1 MLKKLKYLKYY
12 GQKLLKNWSQEKSSY
27 AQHGED
33 ELIDLL
39 LPGRVSSFIDIGA
52 NDGVLFSN
60 SYKFAKSGAVG
71 LCIEP
76 SSSTYRKLCLNHL
89 FNFKV
94 KCIHGAVSSKSGHLF
109 LKEDGYEETLSSV
122 DTKKSEKSFKVKSYT
137 LDILLE
143 KYPFFKNVD
152 LLSVDV
158 EGHEKEVFQGLTDT
172 NFYSKIIIIESDK
185 SETHDLLSLT
195 SLNDYEPIFTNGINT
210 VLKNQNEILPSLVKL
225 PKGFVRC

>member
-1 MLKKLKYLKYY
+1 ML
-12 GQKLLKNWSQEKSSY
+12 N
-27 AQHGED
+27 
-33 ELIDLL
+33 
-39 LPGRVSSFIDIGA
+39 
-52 NDGVLFSN
+52 
-60 SYKFAKSGAVG
+60 
-71 LCIEP
+71 
-76 SSSTYRKLCLNHL
+76 
-89 FNFKV
+89 
-94 KCIHGAVSSKSGHLF
+94 
-109 LKEDGYEETLSSV
+109 
-122 DTKKSEKSFKVKSYT
+122 
-137 LDILLE
+137 
-143 KYPFFKNVD
+143 PFFKNVD